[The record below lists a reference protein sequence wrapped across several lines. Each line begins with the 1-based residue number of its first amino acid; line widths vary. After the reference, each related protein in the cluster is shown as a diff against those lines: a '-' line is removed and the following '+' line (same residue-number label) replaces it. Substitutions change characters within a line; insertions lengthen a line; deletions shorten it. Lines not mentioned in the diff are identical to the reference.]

1 MKLLLVLVRPEPVEE
16 STAFS
21 MGRYRTTAAS
31 AFLLSPPVN
40 GSRVRWRLTA
50 VASWRLPAP
59 SAIVRNESGSKTSL
73 APASSLVFLSAFI
86 PLVPACV
93 VQVQR
98 TIADLEHVAGDGSQ
112 TLADSP
118 WRGSADRPV
127 SGVETDS

>member
-73 APASSLVFLSAFI
+73 SPASWLVLHTDFV

-93 VQVQR
+93 LQVQR
-98 TIADLEHVAGDGSQ
+98 SITY
-112 TLADSP
+112 
-118 WRGSADRPV
+118 
-127 SGVETDS
+127 